1 MGYYTTFTLD
11 LYGTQEDKDGFADAL
26 ITRSNNH
33 DDVKTLFRDGC
44 VDAKLYYL
52 DNWIDEVALKYPA
65 LLVVLRGCG
74 EEQDDIWET
83 RWRGEETETHII
95 AMPPFVNE
103 HLQVPEKTY

>member
-11 LYGTQEDKDGFADAL
+11 LYGPQEDKDGFADAL
-26 ITRSNNH
+26 ITRSNYH

-44 VDAKLYYL
+44 VNAKLYYL

-65 LLVVLRGCG
+65 LLVVLHGCG

-83 RWRGEETETHII
+83 RWRGEETETHIF
-95 AMPPFVNE
+95 AMPPFENE
-103 HLQVPEKTY
+103 HLQVPEKIY